1 MQHKVLR
8 LLFSS
13 SNASFLDCMTA
24 IEFKLR
30 IELSKGMVDMILES
44 VFPGCRQLVFVL
56 LLHWLLPDVGC
67 CDIATVLKADVRCLQ
82 YPCCDAA
89 PCESISPLA
98 HSVLLPH

>member
-44 VFPGCRQLVFVL
+44 VSRLPPACVCVASSLASPRRGL
-56 LLHWLLPDVGC
+56 L
-67 CDIATVLKADVRCLQ
+67 
-82 YPCCDAA
+82 
-89 PCESISPLA
+89 
-98 HSVLLPH
+98 